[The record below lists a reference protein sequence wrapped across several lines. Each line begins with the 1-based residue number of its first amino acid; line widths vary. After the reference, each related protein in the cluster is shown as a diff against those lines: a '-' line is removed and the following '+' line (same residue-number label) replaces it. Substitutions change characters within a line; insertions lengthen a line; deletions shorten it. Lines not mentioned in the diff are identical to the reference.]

1 MRTYLDC
8 IPCLM
13 NQALR
18 AARLATDNEEI
29 IKTIMD
35 EVGLMIKDIP
45 MENPPPKTALRVYR
59 IVAELTGNPDPCRD
73 LKNDHTCKVLELY
86 PTLKEKIS
94 RSNDRLLAGIR
105 LAIAGNVIDFGIN
118 YSLNIEKDIDRI
130 LKQDLVVSD
139 YDQFREYLAVADEI
153 LYIGDNAGESVLD
166 RILIE
171 ELNKPVRYIVRS
183 APIINDVTHT
193 DAVQAGLDK
202 VATLMAS
209 GTDAPGTVME
219 ICSPEFREMFYRSKL
234 VISKGQGNFEAL
246 SETSAPV
253 FFLLIAKCPIVAR
266 DIGVD
271 VGDMILRASEK
282 IKSTKMTPDFCS

>member
-18 AARLATDNEEI
+18 AARLATDNEEV
-29 IKTIMD
+29 IKSIMD

-45 MENPPPKTALRVYR
+45 MESPPPATALHVYR
-59 IVAELTGNPDPCRD
+59 IVGELTGNADPCRE
-73 LKNDHTCKVLELY
+73 LKNHHTCKALELY
-86 PTLKEKIS
+86 PALKEKVS
-94 RSNDRLLAGIR
+94 QSTDRLLAAIR

-118 YSLNIEKDIDRI
+118 RSLDIEKDIDRI
-130 LKQDLVVSD
+130 FGQDLAVSD
-139 YDQFREYLAVADEI
+139 YNAFRAYLNETDEI
-153 LYIGDNAGESVLD
+153 VYIGDNAGESVLD

-183 APIINDVTHT
+183 APIINDVTYT

-202 VATLMAS
+202 VSTLMAS
-209 GTDAPGTVME
+209 GTDAPGTIME
-219 ICSPEFREMFYRSKL
+219 ICSPEFIETFFRATL

-246 SETSAPV
+246 SDTSAPV

-266 DIGVD
+266 DLGAN
-271 VGDMILRASEK
+271 VGDMILK
-282 IKSTKMTPDFCS
+282 KSPAWSLP

>member
-18 AARLATDNEEI
+18 AARLATDNEKI
-29 IKTIMD
+29 IKTVMD

-45 MENPPPKTALRVYR
+45 MENPPPKTAQRVYR
-59 IVAELTGNPDPCRD
+59 LVGEITGNSDPCRN
-73 LKNDHTCKVLELY
+73 LKNHHTRKALELY

-94 RSNDRLLAGIR
+94 RSTDRLHAAIR
-105 LAIAGNVIDFGIN
+105 LAIAGNVIDFGIK
-118 YSLNIEKDIDRI
+118 YSLDIEADINQI
-130 LKQDLVVSD
+130 LKQDLAVSD
-139 YDQFREYLAVADEI
+139 YEPFREYLALADEI
-153 LYIGDNAGESVLD
+153 LYIGDNAGESVFD

-171 ELNKPVRYIVRS
+171 ELNKPVSYIVRS
-183 APIINDVTHT
+183 APIINDVTYT
-193 DAVQAGLDK
+193 DAVLAGLNK
-202 VATLMAS
+202 VSTLMAC

-219 ICSPEFREMFYRSKL
+219 ICSPAFREKFYRSKL

-253 FFLLIAKCPIVAR
+253 FFLLIAKCPVVAR
-266 DIGVD
+266 DTGVN
-271 VGDMILRASEK
+271 VGDMIFKASPRWPL
-282 IKSTKMTPDFCS
+282 S